1 MKPGLKPL
9 TALLA
14 VLGIGDL
21 VMVPIMFWANHHYA
35 GDPPMPAIF
44 LGVVIG
50 AGTLASIAGLSQGR
64 RWGFWVAIV
73 TRVVDAVS
81 AVLGV
86 AGGPNIFFG
95 IVGVILLA
103 LSVPAVVLLV
113 LVNSRRPVSATSG
126 V

>member
-9 TALLA
+9 TALLV
-14 VLGIGDL
+14 VLGIADL

-35 GDPPMPAIF
+35 GDPPVPAIF
-44 LGVVIG
+44 LGAVIG
-50 AGTLASIAGLSQGR
+50 AGTLASIAGLTRGR
-64 RWGFWVAIV
+64 RWGFWLAMV
-73 TRVVDAVS
+73 TRILDAVT

-95 IVGVILLA
+95 VVGVILLV

-113 LVNSRRPVSATSG
+113 RVNSRRAVGVASG
-126 V
+126 I